1 MCYYVFAG
9 QTSFMIL
16 EVIFTCL
23 NPLKGWQIG
32 VNPSGKPNYHITS
45 RDVDFLQYVSGAWR
59 NGYAGQAYSGKI
71 ISNSIDVPCGH
82 CIECR
87 LKYSRDWATRMML
100 EAQYHESSYFVTLT
114 YDDLHVPK
122 SYYPDPDTG
131 EAIPSLTLVK
141 KDLQGFIKR
150 LRRRLEYL
158 KRPQIRFYGCGE
170 YGTSTHRPHY
180 HIVVFG
186 LCLDDLEQ
194 LKVSS
199 QGFPYYRS
207 KLIEEC
213 WSFGFSM
220 VCDVS
225 WDTCA
230 YVARYVTKKWTGDYK
245 DFYSTFNILPE
256 FSLMSL
262 KPGIAR
268 RYFDEHKDDIYRFDE
283 LYLKCSDGGK
293 TVQPCSYFDRLY
305 DLENPELMQAV
316 KDRRKKRGEERQRM
330 VDANTSLSFEE
341 RLQVRQDLYEKR
353 LLMLKRKEI

>member
-1 MCYYVFAG
+1 M
-9 QTSFMIL
+9 
-16 EVIFTCL
+16 

-32 VNPSGKPNYHITS
+32 VNLSGKPHYKITS
-45 RDVDFLQYVSGAWR
+45 RNVDFLQFVSGSWR
-59 NGYAGQAYSGKI
+59 EGHFGQAYSGNL
-71 ISNSIDVPCGH
+71 ISDFIDIPCGR

-100 EAQYHESSYFVTLT
+100 ESQYHESSYFVTLT

-141 KDLQGFIKR
+141 KDFQGFIKR

-170 YGTSTHRPHY
+170 YGSTTHRPHY
-180 HIVVFG
+180 HIIIFG
-186 LCLDDLEQ
+186 LCLDDLEP

-207 KLIEEC
+207 NLIEQC
-213 WSFGFSM
+213 WPFGYSM

-245 DFYSTFNILPE
+245 DFYESFNLLPE

-268 RYFDEHKDDIYRFDE
+268 RYFDEHKEDIYQFDE
-283 LYLKCSDGGK
+283 LFLNCTDGGK
-293 TVQPCSYFDRLY
+293 TVQPCSYFDKLY
-305 DLENPELMQAV
+305 DLENPDLMHAV
-316 KDRRKKRGEERQRM
+316 KERRKKRGEERQKI
-330 VDANTSLSFEE
+330 VQSNTTLTLDEQLE
-341 RLQVRQDLYEKR
+341 ARQRLFEKR
-353 LLMLKRKEI
+353 LAMLKRKEI

>member
-1 MCYYVFAG
+1 
-9 QTSFMIL
+9 
-16 EVIFTCL
+16 L

-32 VNPSGKPNYHITS
+32 VNPSGKPNYKITS
-45 RDVDFLQYVSGAWR
+45 RNVDCLYNDSGVWR
-59 NGYAGQAYSGKI
+59 EGVAGRLYFGKVI
-71 ISNSIDVPCGH
+71 YESIDIPCGH

-114 YDDLHVPK
+114 YDDLHAPK

-141 KDLQGFIKR
+141 KDLQAFIKR
-150 LRRRLEYL
+150 LRSRLEYL

-180 HIVVFG
+180 HIIIFG
-186 LCLDDLEQ
+186 LCLDDLEE

-207 KLIEEC
+207 NLIEEC
-213 WSFGFSM
+213 WPFGYSM

-245 DFYSTFNILPE
+245 DFYESFNLLPE

-268 RYFDEHKDDIYRFDE
+268 QYFDEHKEDIYRFDE
-283 LYLKCSDGGK
+283 LFLKCSDGGK
-293 TVQPCSYFDRLY
+293 TVQPCSYFDKLF
-305 DLENPELMQAV
+305 DLENPDLMQAV
-316 KDRRKKRGEERQRM
+316 KERRKKRGEERQKI
-330 VDANTSLSFEE
+330 VQSNTTLTLDEQLE
-341 RLQVRQDLYEKR
+341 ARQRLFEKR
-353 LLMLKRKEI
+353 LAMLKRKEI

>member
-122 SYYPDPDTG
+122 SYYPDLDTG

-213 WSFGFSM
+213 WPFGFSM